1 MFVSQ
6 YAIGFEAHLEMV
18 LQNLIALAG
27 ARQRNQYLLISV
39 SLPIALRT
47 TNLHFVKEV
56 SSRFTIALA
65 IALRTT
71 NLHFVK
77 EVSSRFTIAL
87 AIALRTTNLHFV
99 KEV

>member
-1 MFVSQ
+1 MFISQ

-18 LQNLIALAG
+18 LQNLIAG

-47 TNLHFVKEV
+47 TNLHFVKEI

-77 EVSSRFTIAL
+77 EVVLCNI
-87 AIALRTTNLHFV
+87 
-99 KEV
+99 

>member
-1 MFVSQ
+1 MFISQ

-18 LQNLIALAG
+18 LQNLIALG

-47 TNLHFVKEV
+47 TNLHFVKEI

-77 EVSSRFTIAL
+77 EVVLCNI
-87 AIALRTTNLHFV
+87 
-99 KEV
+99 

>member
-1 MFVSQ
+1 MFISQ

-18 LQNLIALAG
+18 LQNLIAL

-47 TNLHFVKEV
+47 TNLHFVKEI

-65 IALRTT
+65 RTT

-77 EVSSRFTIAL
+77 EVVLCNI
-87 AIALRTTNLHFV
+87 
-99 KEV
+99 